1 MDATPVAETPTAEA
15 PIAHAPVAAVS
26 TADAASDALA
36 TQFAA
41 YIDSHRDDACQV
53 LGLPAGTPIRV
64 NLDPANND
72 ISVDL
77 APTHATLNLSA
88 EAADKVLA
96 YGRGFGWANGVVVI
110 PTLVKLITAGAFD
123 ALAPGEDRAMLAFAQ
138 RHKADPEKNLGTL
151 WGAFNLIALQ
161 GWLQIEG
168 ADRGMRYR
176 LTPAGAVAVEL
187 VRANLDTFVRAANG
201 VETLQHCHALCHGRR
216 NDPAATAAYC
226 ELVAAS
232 ADDWGIAPG
241 EDYVSR
247 RIRAQLVR
255 ALDGLLT
262 GPTWV
267 ALDMPVYERRMDELA
282 KVAPSIFERFGDDN
296 QWVGRVSGWPDA
308 DAVFLHS
315 AWTLMRRLGQIEEND
330 DGQIRLTEQG
340 RRNRPIAA
348 PFAGLPTSYLR
359 SYARLQDL
367 LFGNPDP
374 LGVAED
380 KHIDR
385 VMNVYASSGAGS
397 GPAALE
403 ISDRIIRRLFDDTP
417 LEKQP
422 AGIADMGCGDA
433 SALKRLA
440 EYVIAHTKR
449 GRHLQDYPLL
459 VVGAD
464 YNESARN
471 RARATLASMSQH
483 PNVHTRVVHADI
495 SRPELYDIA
504 IKDSGLTVNEGGQ
517 SRPAGMRDFLHTFM
531 FLVHNRRLALRT
543 ETIADQV
550 LTEHLRKVD
559 RARLKTVLERYIDG
573 APTVSDTDELPIS
586 LESLKGLFN
595 VAYGDEHGIV
605 PGYVAA
611 ADLVHFMGRWEPFIR
626 HGFLAV
632 EGHSPKARN
641 LIEDIPVDEAAWMR
655 KEKLPHS
662 LNWGMHF
669 VSRQFMMP
677 FDEYMLAMCLAGF
690 APRDEV
696 YGSIHPRGIP
706 NIDRLTP
713 YRFFSIAD
721 YVYQGTKQADLGPVD
736 A

>member
-1 MDATPVAETPTAEA
+1 MEVRSMAEA
-15 PIAHAPVAAVS
+15 VSHTDGDAQLAARLQV
-26 TADAASDALA
+26 
-36 TQFAA
+36 

-64 NLDPANND
+64 SVEAQAAQ
-72 ISVDL
+72 ISHDL
-77 APTHATLNLSA
+77 AEDGATLRLSA
-88 EAADKVLA
+88 EEAEKVLA
-96 YGRGFGWANGVVVI
+96 YGRGFGWANGVVVV
-110 PTLVKLITAGAFD
+110 PTLVKLVTAGAFD
-123 ALAPGEDRAMLAFAQ
+123 GLAPGQERAMLEFALS
-138 RHKADPEKNLGTL
+138 HKADPEKNLGTL
-151 WGAFNLIALQ
+151 WGAFNMIALQ
-161 GWLQIEG
+161 GWLRIDG
-168 ADRGMRYR
+168 ADRGMRYS
-176 LTPAGAVAVEL
+176 LTPAGACAVDL
-187 VRANLDTFVRAANG
+187 VRRDLDTFVLAANG
-201 VETLQHCHALCHGRR
+201 VEALQHCHALCHGRR
-216 NDPAATAAYC
+216 IDPAATAAYC

-232 ADDWGIAPG
+232 ADEWGIAPG
-241 EDYVSR
+241 SDRVSR
-247 RIRAQLVR
+247 RVRAQLVA

-267 ALDMPVYERRMDELA
+267 ALDMPVYERRLDELA
-282 KVAPSIFERFGDDN
+282 KVAPSIFERFGEDN
-296 QWVGRVSGWPDA
+296 RWIGRSAGWPDA
-308 DAVFLHS
+308 DAAFLQA
-315 AWTLMRRLGQIEEND
+315 AWKLMQRLGQIED
-330 DGQIRLTEQG
+330 DGDGRIRLSEQG

-348 PFAGLPTSYLR
+348 PFAGLPSSYLR

-403 ISDRIIRRLFDDTP
+403 ISDKIIRRLFDDTP
-417 LEKQP
+417 LEQQP

-433 SALKRLA
+433 TALRRLA
-440 EYVIAHTKR
+440 EYVIAHTRR
-449 GRHLQDYPLL
+449 GRHLHEYPLL

-464 YNESARN
+464 YNESART
-471 RARATLASMSQH
+471 RARATLATLSQH
-483 PNVHTRVVHADI
+483 PNVQTRVVHADI

-504 IKDSGLTVNEGGQ
+504 IMQSGLSVVERGE
-517 SRPAGMRDFLHTFM
+517 SRPACLRDFLHTFM
-531 FLVHNRRLALRT
+531 FLVHNRRLALRS
-543 ETIADQV
+543 EAIADQV
-550 LTEHLRKVD
+550 LTEHLRSVD
-559 RARLKTVLERYIDG
+559 RNRLRAVLARYIDD
-573 APTVSDTDELPIS
+573 APAVSDTDELPIP
-586 LESLKGLFN
+586 LERLKRLFN
-595 VAYGDEHGIV
+595 VAYSDEHGIV
-605 PGYVAA
+605 PGFVAA

-641 LIEDIPVDEAAWMR
+641 LLEEIPLDESAWMR

-696 YGSIHPRGIP
+696 YGSILARGIP

-721 YVYQGTKQADLGPVD
+721 YVYQAPPRAVQRRELETSEAES
-736 A
+736 